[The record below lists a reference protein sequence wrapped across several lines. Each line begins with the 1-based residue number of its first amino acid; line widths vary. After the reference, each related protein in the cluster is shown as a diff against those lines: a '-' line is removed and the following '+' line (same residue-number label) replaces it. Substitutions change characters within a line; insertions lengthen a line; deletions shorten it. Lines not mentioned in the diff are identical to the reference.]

1 MDVNDAFKSGRCE
14 TALSRAPFG
23 APRGTTARRPA
34 RPGAGSEGEGRG
46 SGRAE
51 SAGAPA
57 RARGTR
63 LGATSPPSSPRSR
76 AARAPGRGVASLG
89 SSNTSRVTGETSG
102 VREEGV
108 RVAPCAPWP
117 PCASRPPGSPPRI
130 LVTWCPTSSSTF
142 ARRGWRALVSRA
154 LRSVAV
160 TDSGSQTGAGGSCR
174 CSAALSAAAR
184 TPSQEALGRNP
195 VERQTVV
202 SGFRPGISRVILLG
216 HARRKGG
223 RSVSALGGPP
233 PRPSRPPGSSAR
245 APRWRTSRATPRV
258 DAPGR
263 SRRGRR
269 RVGRRFG
276 RSTSGVRAPRRGVRF
291 SPRRFASVSRARGDS
306 PPPPRAR
313 PRGTRGATGWGR
325 CPTATSSAR
334 CVA

>member
-142 ARRGWRALVSRA
+142 ERRGWRALVSRA

-160 TDSGSQTGAGGSCR
+160 TDSGSQTGAGGSVDAPR
-174 CSAALSAAAR
+174 RSPPL
-184 TPSQEALGRNP
+184 P
-195 VERQTVV
+195 ERLH
-202 SGFRPGISRVILLG
+202 R
-216 HARRKGG
+216 
-223 RSVSALGGPP
+223 
-233 PRPSRPPGSSAR
+233 RPSGEIQSSAR
-245 APRWRTSRATPRV
+245 RSFQGSGPGFRA
-258 DAPGR
+258 
-263 SRRGRR
+263 
-269 RVGRRFG
+269 
-276 RSTSGVRAPRRGVRF
+276 
-291 SPRRFASVSRARGDS
+291 
-306 PPPPRAR
+306 
-313 PRGTRGATGWGR
+313 
-325 CPTATSSAR
+325 
-334 CVA
+334 